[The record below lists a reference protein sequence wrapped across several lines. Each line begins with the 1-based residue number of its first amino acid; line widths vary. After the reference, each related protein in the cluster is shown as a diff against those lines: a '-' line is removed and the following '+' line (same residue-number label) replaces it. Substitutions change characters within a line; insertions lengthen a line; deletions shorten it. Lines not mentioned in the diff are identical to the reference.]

1 MEVFQEG
8 KGLVKM
14 TVLNLTDD
22 YFTYMADHPEC
33 RLIVY
38 GAGDEA
44 RKNYKFVGHV
54 EYFCDQRA
62 EDIREIDGIPCLLPE
77 ELSSIPGRLIILI
90 CIRDEHTAR
99 QVYEKLDNLEID
111 AEVFYFFQNPSFAEF
126 DFTPYTR
133 KLAPKERLRIRI
145 VCTDESWILGKFA
158 RKLQEELGRMGQLA
172 DIADEEDPAADV
184 NHYVY
189 YASLAKV
196 YNDHRTVRTAMVTHV
211 DCTLKTDM
219 IRFQTHNRVLCI
231 CMSAE
236 TVNRLSAQ
244 GVARDW
250 LCYVNPAQDGD
261 VEPGK
266 IVLGITN
273 RCYGGFDFRKRDT
286 LILEVCRELE
296 PRFFMLKI
304 MGSGW
309 EQIVSQIRQMGF
321 EVEYYPDF
329 ERDIYRKLMPS
340 LDYWIYYGFDEGAM
354 GYLDALAAGVQT
366 ICTPQG
372 YHLDTD
378 HGLTYPCST
387 IADFVRT
394 LRDIQEEKRRITDAV
409 KDWTWE
415 NFARKHL
422 EIWQYLT
429 GAKPL
434 RELYAHQSE
443 YMDGIFS
450 MILPDIS
457 ER

>member
-1 MEVFQEG
+1 
-8 KGLVKM
+8 M
-14 TVLNLTDD
+14 TSLKVDD

-90 CIRDEHTAR
+90 CIRDERTAR
-99 QVYEKLDNLEID
+99 QVCEKLDSLEID

-286 LILEVCRELE
+286 LILEVCRELN

>member
-1 MEVFQEG
+1 
-8 KGLVKM
+8 M
-14 TVLNLTDD
+14 TSLKVDD

-126 DFTPYTR
+126 DFSPYTR

-211 DCTLKTDM
+211 DCTLKIDL

-244 GVARDW
+244 GVERDW

>member
-1 MEVFQEG
+1 
-8 KGLVKM
+8 M

-99 QVYEKLDNLEID
+99 QVCEKLDSLEID
-111 AEVFYFFQNPSFAEF
+111 AEVFYFFRNPSFAEF
-126 DFTPYTR
+126 DFSPYTR

-158 RKLQEELGRMGQLA
+158 RKLQEELGRMGQIA

-286 LILEVCRELE
+286 LILEVCRELN